1 MTGGGTSFKVHLV
14 ARGFVATKTA
24 TIVEGLDS
32 AEPSGAGLADLT
44 SFQRSSSYWRSVLSQ
59 IEFSYVPIRMS
70 RRRNKSGGRTV
81 RQSLEEYGR
90 GIAGGLLFSLP
101 LLYTMEVWR
110 AGFATDPEVLLAYLG
125 LTLVLLLAYNRYAG
139 LRRDA
144 SWTEVAIDSVEE
156 AGIGFVLSAVI
167 LYLLGQIDAT
177 MPWSEMLGK
186 VIVESMTVAIG
197 ISVGTAQLGGESKDV
212 GTSDNVGGHDE
223 PDNPDTVAQLVL
235 AFCGAILF
243 AGNIAPTDE
252 VVVIAVETSTV
263 RLIGLLVLSLFISG
277 VIMYYSGFIGAD
289 RYIRGKGMLFILGGT
304 MACYATA
311 LAASALMLWFT
322 HGFRGESMLMGVSQ
336 IIVLGF
342 PASLGASAGRLLI
355 Q

>member
-1 MTGGGTSFKVHLV
+1 MG
-14 ARGFVATKTA
+14 
-24 TIVEGLDS
+24 
-32 AEPSGAGLADLT
+32 
-44 SFQRSSSYWRSVLSQ
+44 
-59 IEFSYVPIRMS
+59 
-70 RRRNKSGGRTV
+70 RRQQSLGSRTV

-90 GIAGGLLFSLP
+90 GLAGGLLFSLP
-101 LLYTMEVWR
+101 LLYTMEVWH
-110 AGFATDPEVLLAYLG
+110 AGFATSPGMLLAYLG

-156 AGIGFVLSAVI
+156 AGLGIVLSAIV
-167 LYLLGQIDAT
+167 LYLVGQIDKG
-177 MPWSEMLGK
+177 MPWSEILGK
-186 VIVESMTVAIG
+186 IIIESMTVAVG
-197 ISVGTAQLGGESKDV
+197 ISVGSAQLGGESRDV
-212 GTSDNVGGHDE
+212 GTSDGVGGNDDPKH
-223 PDNPDTVAQLVL
+223 PDTAAQLVF

-252 VVVIAVETSTV
+252 VMAIAMETSIP
-263 RLIGLLVLSLFISG
+263 RLMGLSLLSMLISA
-277 VIMYYSGFIGAD
+277 VIMFYSGFIGAD
-289 RYIRGKGMLFILGGT
+289 RIVRRGGVLFTLGGT
-304 MACYATA
+304 MACYAVA

-322 HGFRGESMLMGVSQ
+322 HGFRDESMLMAVSQ